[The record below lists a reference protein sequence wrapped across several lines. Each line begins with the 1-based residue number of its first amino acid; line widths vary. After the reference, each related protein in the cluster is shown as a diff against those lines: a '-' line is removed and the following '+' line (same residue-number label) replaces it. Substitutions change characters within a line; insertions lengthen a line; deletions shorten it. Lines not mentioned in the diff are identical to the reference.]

1 MARRKKKKIEKELA
15 KFAAEEKH
23 KKRSALALALQ
34 VATAVTVAAVC
45 VYSFAVIA
53 SMQEANSKTS
63 WVKTVKSYEEYERQ
77 GIKVLAETDE
87 AEEDSP
93 FDQSLKSENYTMK
106 QVLIGGEIL
115 TEVENVD
122 STAPLNIA
130 DIKNELF
137 VAKNKDEIKMLV
149 TWKTSKNAKSSIEFS
164 KDGES
169 SKKKIETNS
178 SGFSHTAV
186 LPALEPSSVYTYT
199 ITCKDRWGME
209 KTSDKFVFYTG
220 APNVSLMD
228 VLEDAAKKVFGWAM

>member
-1 MARRKKKKIEKELA
+1 MARRKEKIEKELA
-15 KFAAEEKH
+15 EFAKDEKH
-23 KKRSALALALQ
+23 KKKSTLALALQ
-34 VATAVTVAAVC
+34 LFTAVTVAAVC

-53 SMQEANSKTS
+53 SMQELSSKTS
-63 WVKTVKSYEEYERQ
+63 WVKAVKSYEEYERE
-77 GIKVLAETDE
+77 GVKVLAETDE

-93 FDQSLKSENYTMK
+93 FDQSLKSENYKMK

-115 TEVENVD
+115 TEVESVD

-130 DIKNELF
+130 EIKNELF
-137 VAKNKDEIKMLV
+137 VTKNKDEIKMLV
-149 TWKTSKNAKSSIEFS
+149 TWKTSKNAKGVIEFA
-164 KDGES
+164 KEGES
-169 SKKKIETNS
+169 VKKKLETNS

-186 LPALEPSSVYTYT
+186 LPALDASSVYTYT

-209 KTSDKFVFYTG
+209 KISDKFVFYTG